1 MPSWDSKSS
10 DCVCD
15 SERSLR
21 LQVEGRWRKVV
32 AGWWQGGMKAERLR
46 GISRQVGW
54 VINGPNVWDEEKGNP
69 RGSSKIVRKRWFH
82 LEG

>member
-1 MPSWDSKSS
+1 
-10 DCVCD
+10 
-15 SERSLR
+15 
-21 LQVEGRWRKVV
+21 
-32 AGWWQGGMKAERLR
+32 MKAERLR